1 MRAIEVENCL
11 IVFMVYFKFI
21 ALEPYNKFEQS
32 YFFFRKGQRHQK
44 SSISGIVQ
52 RESMILNLFL
62 NLF

>member
-1 MRAIEVENCL
+1 
-11 IVFMVYFKFI
+11 MVYFKFI

-44 SSISGIVQ
+44 SSIPGIVQ